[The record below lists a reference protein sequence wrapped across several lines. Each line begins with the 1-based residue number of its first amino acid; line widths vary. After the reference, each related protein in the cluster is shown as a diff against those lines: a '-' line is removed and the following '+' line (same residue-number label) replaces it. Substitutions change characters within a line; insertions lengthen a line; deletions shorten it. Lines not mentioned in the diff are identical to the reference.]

1 MDALISR
8 ASGTT
13 RSANFVACSSF
24 QTVPAPSIAS
34 GIVGALIAGERSAPR
49 NRLRVMTVTVG
60 ALAAA
65 CAAAGLHSAASAAT
79 ANTIFL
85 DITGI

>member
-13 RSANFVACSSF
+13 RSANLVACSSF

-34 GIVGALIAGERSAPR
+34 GIVGALIAGARSAPR

-65 CAAAGLHSAASAAT
+65 CAAAGLSSAAES
-79 ANTIFL
+79 
-85 DITGI
+85 DG